1 MNHVFKGSPFAI
13 GPRLKPAVLAAA
25 LMLTGASPAL
35 ADCHNVSGRF
45 VEYVANTFLSTPD
58 PWGFGRVVNFA
69 DGTINSVGTAVLTSV
84 FPGLGGPP
92 NWGATTR
99 HVFVENEKDQL
110 AATGVAAFTPI
121 PGNFTDVSD
130 TLTLTV
136 NGTDTFGTAT
146 SLGKYAGAT
155 GTIVATG
162 IGYNFFNPFPFP
174 GPTAGSAKF
183 VFHYSGQICTP

>member
-1 MNHVFKGSPFAI
+1 MNDVFRRSAFRIPS
-13 GPRLKPAVLAAA
+13 RLKPAVLAAA
-25 LMLTGASPAL
+25 LALTGASPAF

-45 VEYVANTFLSTPD
+45 VEYVADTFLSTPD

-69 DGTINSVGTAVLTSV
+69 NGTINSVGTAVLTSV
-84 FPGLGGPP
+84 FPGPGGPP

-99 HVFVENEKDQL
+99 HVFVESESDQL

-121 PGNFTDVSD
+121 PGNTTDVND
-130 TLTLTV
+130 TLTLTI
-136 NGTDTFGTAT
+136 NGTDAFGTAT

-162 IGYNFFNPFPFP
+162 IGFNFFKPFPIP
-174 GPTAGSAKF
+174 GPTAGSAQF
-183 VFHYSGQICTP
+183 VFHYTGQVCTP